1 PSRSN
6 RSSNRRFIWR
16 CRSNSDPLLPV
27 PATEPRRHGA
37 RYPCAILKLLLVP
50 LRRGSGRSRCR
61 GREGESASRSTAS
74 RAAGTTIRAPGSAL
88 VGRVVAQLVQAWEHT
103 FSGGGQAAEG

>member
-1 PSRSN
+1 HVS
-6 RSSNRRFIWR
+6 
-16 CRSNSDPLLPV
+16 
-27 PATEPRRHGA
+27 TEPRGTSRWHKGTWRHGA
-37 RYPCAILKLLLVP
+37 RYPCAISKFLLVP

-88 VGRVVAQLVQAWEHT
+88 VGRVVAQLVQAWEHA
-103 FSGGGQAAEG
+103 FSGGGQAAEGHTFWTTSS